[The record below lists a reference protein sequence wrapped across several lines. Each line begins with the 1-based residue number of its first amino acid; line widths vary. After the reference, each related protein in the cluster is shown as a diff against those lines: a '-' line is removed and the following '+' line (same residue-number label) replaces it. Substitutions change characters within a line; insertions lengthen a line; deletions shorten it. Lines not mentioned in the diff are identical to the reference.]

1 MNRTNWHIRCKGEC
15 LVEAFVC
22 VKIAIM
28 SSFQFHNEIGSYYT
42 TITLVRRKI
51 NWYLPHSKSL

>member
-1 MNRTNWHIRCKGEC
+1 M
-15 LVEAFVC
+15 EAFVC